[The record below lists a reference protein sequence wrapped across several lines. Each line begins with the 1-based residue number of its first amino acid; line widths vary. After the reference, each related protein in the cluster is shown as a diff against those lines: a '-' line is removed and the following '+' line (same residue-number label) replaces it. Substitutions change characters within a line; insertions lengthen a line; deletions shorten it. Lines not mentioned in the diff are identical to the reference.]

1 MMKAARVHEQ
11 GRIVIEEIPIPQ
23 LGEKDALIKVHRVGI
38 CGTDVGVY
46 HGHVPAKLPV
56 TLGHEFSGTIAKLG
70 SSSLGGFKE
79 GDPVTA
85 CGGWGCGYCE
95 LCQKGMGLF
104 CKDRVSLGR
113 TADGCLAEF
122 VKVDYRAVHRLPPNV
137 SFDEGQN
144 FVNIACTVRGFKK
157 IPFQLGNTVAIF
169 GPGNIGLIM
178 LQLLKF
184 TGAYQAVV
192 VGTRDFRLEM
202 AKTFGATH
210 VVNVKGED
218 PTKAIL
224 GWYPDGVDVVVEAT
238 GNASSFQN
246 CCDVI
251 KAKGTLLSFGIFS
264 EKVKEFDLSFLYYK
278 EPVIYGSKGGEGG
291 FEEALHLLE
300 GKRLNIIP
308 MITHRFPLG
317 ETAKGFKTFEDKGE
331 NSLRILVEISV

>member
-210 VVNVKGED
+210 VVNV
-218 PTKAIL
+218 
-224 GWYPDGVDVVVEAT
+224 VVEAT
-238 GNASSFQN
+238 GNASSFQS

-251 KAKGTLLSFGIFS
+251 KAKGSLISFGIFS

-300 GKRLNIIP
+300 GKRLNITP
-308 MITHRFPLG
+308 MITHRFSLE
-317 ETAKGFKTFEDKGE
+317 ETAKGFKTFEDKNE
-331 NSLRILVEISV
+331 NSLRILVEPSM